1 MQKAKK
7 FFIDLFSAN
16 TQTLHARAVSKKGQ
30 RAENQD
36 NFLIIR
42 PRKDGGKA
50 RYLKNEKPFETLVK
64 QWPPTYV
71 RLAVADGMGGHA
83 CGREMAEAVVEK
95 LLTVPPCQSPAE
107 MRAAII
113 DLHQTLTDM
122 FPGKGD
128 KSPGST
134 LVMADISLR
143 NRQAVLLNIGDSRAF
158 LLRGDKRRQLTHD
171 HHAAEFAWRDGEL
184 ERDDYELQLNAGA
197 RRLVQALG
205 YGSVGIVKDADGYK
219 PFRFMR
225 PIRLDLKEDLPDA
238 LAAHA
243 DVFTLKLRSGDLL
256 LLATDG
262 LWSAAPADLEL
273 ALASGDMY
281 HQECLEKMAGSAL
294 QRGATDNITIVSGSF
309 ELARKSG

>member
-1 MQKAKK
+1 MHKTPK
-7 FFIDLFSAN
+7 FIKNLFTAN
-16 TQTLHARAVSKKGQ
+16 TQTLHVRVVSKKGR

-42 PRKDGGKA
+42 PQKDGGQA
-50 RYLKNEKPFETLVK
+50 RYFKNQKRVAA
-64 QWPPTYV
+64 WPPTHA

-83 CGREMAEAVVEK
+83 RGREMAEAVVEK
-95 LLTVPPCQSPAE
+95 LLTVPPCLTPAD
-107 MRAAII
+107 MRTAII
-113 DLHQTLTDM
+113 DLHQTLTEL

-134 LVMADISLR
+134 LVMADICLR
-143 NRQAVLLNIGDSRAF
+143 SRQAVLLNIGDSRAF
-158 LLRGDKRRQLTHD
+158 LLRGDKRLQLTHD
-171 HHAAEFAWRDGEL
+171 HHSAEFAWRDGEL

-225 PIRLDLKEDLPDA
+225 PIRLDLKQELPDA
-238 LAAHA
+238 LADHA
-243 DVFTLKLRSGDLL
+243 DVFTLKLQTDDLL

-262 LWSAAPADLEL
+262 LWSATPAGLWPAVDIS
-273 ALASGDMY
+273 ALN
-281 HQECLEKMAGSAL
+281 HQEGLENLAEKAL
-294 QRGATDNITIVSGSF
+294 QRGAQDNITIVLGGF
-309 ELARKSG
+309 ELASTVL